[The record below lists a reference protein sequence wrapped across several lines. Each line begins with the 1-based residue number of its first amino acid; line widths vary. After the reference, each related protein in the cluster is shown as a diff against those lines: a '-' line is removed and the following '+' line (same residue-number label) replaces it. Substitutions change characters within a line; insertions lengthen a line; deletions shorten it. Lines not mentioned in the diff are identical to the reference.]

1 MAGTI
6 ITPEDLDKFKLE
18 LIEEIR
24 QLLKEQQGTPVKR
37 WLKSYEVLTM
47 LDISKNT
54 LQMMRSRKILKCQK
68 VAGVYYYAMEDIQA
82 LLMGKGD

>member
-1 MAGTI
+1 MATTI
-6 ITPEDLDKFKLE
+6 ITPEDLEKFKIE

-24 QLLKEQQGTPVKR
+24 KLLKEQGGPVKR
-37 WLKSYEVLTM
+37 WFKSYEVLTM

-82 LLMGKGD
+82 LLMGNK